1 MFLSDKLFYLTL
13 QKMTDSGGSYDK
25 TTLAWDRSLTSQDF
39 LRDKIYKL
47 PHNSEKGLKI
57 QRMGF
62 EIFYVTSYLDLNF
75 SFSKNFR
82 KWTI

>member
-25 TTLAWDRSLTSQDF
+25 TTLARDRSLTSQDF

-47 PHNSEKGLKI
+47 PHNSGKGLKI
-57 QRMGF
+57 QRIGC
-62 EIFYVTSYLDLNF
+62 EILYLTSYLDFNF
-75 SFSKNFR
+75 SFSE
-82 KWTI
+82 ILP